1 MARPRKASAAATK
14 INAHKEKKMSLS
26 FAIAQKIVTD
36 AVETGGSQ
44 GVGVAVVVVDR
55 GGRVVASARA
65 DGVGY
70 INLDVA
76 ERKAVASANF
86 GAPTLGVLEMVK
98 GDAALYAS
106 VIGDASLSILP
117 GGMPIMIEGQP
128 AGAVG
133 LAGGHYSQDH
143 AIAETVVGRLAHD

>member
-1 MARPRKASAAATK
+1 MARPRKAPAATPK
-14 INAHKEKKMSLS
+14 INAPREKKMSLS
-26 FAIAQKIVTD
+26 FATAQKIVTD
-36 AVETGGSQ
+36 AVETAGSQ

-70 INLDVA
+70 INLDIA

-86 GAPTLGVLEMVK
+86 GAPTLGVLEMAK

-133 LAGGHYSQDH
+133 IAGGHYSQDH

>member
-1 MARPRKASAAATK
+1 
-14 INAHKEKKMSLS
+14 MSLS
-26 FAIAQKIVTD
+26 FATAQKIVTD

-55 GGRVVASARA
+55 GGRIVASARA

-106 VIGDASLSILP
+106 VIGDGSLSILP
-117 GGMPIMIEGQP
+117 GGVPIMIEGQP

-133 LAGGHYSQDH
+133 IAGGHYSQDH